1 MARIMVVIQQGRMKM
16 VSYLNRMK
24 TFHQFDDSSYFW
36 REKTYDVVLEIDED
50 WDSAF
55 FYTHKKLKE
64 LLEDKIKIQ
73 QQQ

>member
-1 MARIMVVIQQGRMKM
+1 
-16 VSYLNRMK
+16 MK

-55 FYTHKKLKE
+55 FYTHKKIKE